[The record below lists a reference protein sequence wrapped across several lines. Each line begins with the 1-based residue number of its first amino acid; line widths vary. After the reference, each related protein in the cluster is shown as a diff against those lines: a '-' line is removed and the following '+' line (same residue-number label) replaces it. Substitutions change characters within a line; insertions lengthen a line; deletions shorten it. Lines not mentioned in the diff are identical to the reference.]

1 MERTYRLRD
10 LIKRGVVDLFYVF
23 REEFRNVFRDSGVLI
38 FFFLVPL
45 AYPVLYAFIYNK
57 EVVHEAKLVVVDL
70 CDTYSS
76 REFIRRV
83 DATGD
88 VRVVHV
94 CADMREAREWVDQ
107 KKAYG
112 ILSFPP
118 SFSADLH
125 RGEQTRVSL
134 YCDMSS
140 LLFYKAFLLSATEVS
155 LEMGAEMRARNI
167 PSSTTEMERITI
179 DPIPYDSIA
188 LFNPANGFAS
198 FLVPAILAL
207 VIQQTLI
214 LGIGML
220 GGTARERNRFRGLVP
235 LTRHYGGTLRVV
247 MGRALTY
254 LTLYALVCLWVLW
267 IVPRLFSL
275 PQVGQPMTIV
285 LFVLPY
291 LLACVFFAMTLS
303 GFLTS
308 RESPMLVFVFTS
320 LIFLFISGVSWP
332 LSAIPPFWKAFGYLV
347 PSTPGI
353 QGFIRINTAG
363 ATLNEVAHEYR
374 VLWLQAGFYFI
385 TSCLVY
391 RLQIILS
398 RRRMLRRYREMRML
412 RQRRRLH
419 EESRDA

>member
-94 CADMREAREWVDQ
+94 CADMREAREWVDR

-398 RRRMLRRYREMRML
+398 RRRMFRRYREMRML

>member
-94 CADMREAREWVDQ
+94 CADMREAREWVDR

-167 PSSTTEMERITI
+167 PSSTTEMKRITI

>member
-94 CADMREAREWVDQ
+94 CADMREAREWVDR